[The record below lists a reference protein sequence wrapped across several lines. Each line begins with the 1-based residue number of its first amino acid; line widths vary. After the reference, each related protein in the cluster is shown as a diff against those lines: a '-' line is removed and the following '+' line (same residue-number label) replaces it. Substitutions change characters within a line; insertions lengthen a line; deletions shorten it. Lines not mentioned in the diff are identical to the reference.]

1 MNHFAEVCQAKKEKV
16 HEAEEAEAE
25 EYGYESEES
34 LLKMEEI
41 TAINGS
47 GKQLTASITFLIE
60 EMYKEQLVCQLDTG
74 ATCNVIS
81 HRNLVQLLQNGDP
94 PLLKSNAQ
102 LKLFDGTLMQ
112 PVGEIMLTA
121 EGSKWL

>member
-1 MNHFAEVCQAKKEKV
+1 MD
-16 HEAEEAEAE
+16 
-25 EYGYESEES
+25 GYESEES
-34 LLKMEEI
+34 LLKIEEI

-60 EMYKEQLVCQLDTG
+60 DTYKELLVCQLDTG

-81 HRNLVQLLQNGDP
+81 HRNIVQLLQNGDP

-102 LKLFDGTLMQ
+102 LNFLNLMA
-112 PVGEIMLTA
+112 P
-121 EGSKWL
+121 

>member
-1 MNHFAEVCQAKKEKV
+1 MNHFPKVCQAKKEKV
-16 HEAEEAEAE
+16 HVAEEAEAE

-60 EMYKEQLVCQLDTG
+60 EMYQEQLVCQLDTG
-74 ATCNVIS
+74 ATCNVIN

-112 PVGEIMLTA
+112 AVGEIMLTA
-121 EGSKWL
+121 DV